1 MLQFIFGACVLFL
14 MVQVKLIEDWHRMDE
29 TTGILIRVVNSKNT
43 PFAVNISADVEVTD
57 TEGTHFKAE
66 AHGFISETEITRSI
80 DIRLPLNPPLPR
92 TWADYKHTLKVTH
105 VDKSAA
111 ELAELQNEALEVE
124 TMKEE
129 MIGDISAT

>member
-29 TTGILIRVVNSKNT
+29 TTGIFLIRVVNSKNT

-66 AHGFISETEITRSI
+66 AHGF
-80 DIRLPLNPPLPR
+80 
-92 TWADYKHTLKVTH
+92 YKR
-105 VDKSAA
+105 
-111 ELAELQNEALEVE
+111 N
-124 TMKEE
+124 
-129 MIGDISAT
+129 